1 MTNEQHPIVL
11 SEGLKEEWESE
22 WHHYRGQDTY
32 EEFMARQAAQ
42 WGADQELAAIFE
54 MVGQQSLPE
63 EDRYLDGLTVA
74 SLRAAR
80 RPEPPNLKAQAL
92 EALDSMSIEPCWING
107 IDANALVRAKYDTI
121 RRALEQLND

>member
-1 MTNEQHPIVL
+1 MTSSIVP

-22 WHHYRGQDTY
+22 WHHYRGQNTY

-74 SLRAAR
+74 SIRAAR
-80 RPEPPNLKAQAL
+80 RPKARSEADQAL
-92 EALDSMSIEPCWING
+92 DQLKC
-107 IDANALVRAKYDTI
+107 IDADLRKQGIINTDKI
-121 RRALEQLND
+121 RRALERLKELEALPND